1 MAEDPQFPAQQG
13 LNFYISYAGPDRLW
27 AEWVGGQL
35 QGAGYTF
42 ELDLWHRLPGDNVIL
57 AREAAL
63 EGADRIL
70 ALCSAAYFSGG
81 FHERDWAAVMA
92 AQHRKPGRL
101 VPVWIEDLDGRQ
113 LPDILRTVQP
123 IKLFGIAEA
132 EAAQR
137 LLGGLA
143 GDIGPQ
149 GTPVF
154 PGPDVSAKSG
164 QDTGSG
170 PRLPAAGKPGI

>member
-35 QGAGYTF
+35 QGASYTF

-70 ALCSAAYFSGG
+70 ALCSAAYFSGRLT
-81 FHERDWAAVMA
+81 EQDWTAVMA

-101 VPVWIEDLDGRQ
+101 VPAHGH
-113 LPDILRTVQP
+113 PGP
-123 IKLFGIAEA
+123 GI
-132 EAAQR
+132 QGH
-137 LLGGLA
+137 LLGGL
-143 GDIGPQ
+143 
-149 GTPVF
+149 
-154 PGPDVSAKSG
+154 
-164 QDTGSG
+164 
-170 PRLPAAGKPGI
+170 PACVLRRPAPPET